1 MNLPR
6 RAIGILALAGL
17 LGCPVVS
24 AAGPLVLTIGNGRVT
39 LSAQDVPLRQIL
51 AEWERIGGL
60 RVVNRERVP
69 GTLITID
76 LTNVSE
82 EKAMETLLRPIAGFM
97 AVERT
102 SPTGGASVYSR
113 IIIMPG
119 SAAPVLASASA
130 GGGASPGAATQGG
143 GRPQMQRRVLADGR
157 VINFIDNPNRPGD
170 MTIVDD
176 GDDPGNDPGGPP
188 SMMRPPFGASGR
200 PGQAPGMM
208 PGGGM
213 PGSGMPGGDPDQ
225 IDPQAAPVQ
234 SPSAMPTPPTRTLS
248 MPGVL
253 PAVRPGPGQP
263 PIPPGPPRPPGR

>member
-6 RAIGILALAGL
+6 RVIGTLALVGL
-17 LGCPVVS
+17 LGCQAVS
-24 AAGPLVLTIGNGRVT
+24 AAGPLVLTIGSGRVT

-51 AEWERIGGL
+51 AEWERMGGM
-60 RVVNRERVP
+60 RVINRERVP
-69 GTLITID
+69 GTLITIE

-82 EKAMETLLRPIAGFM
+82 EKAMEMLLRPIAGFM
-97 AVERT
+97 AVGRT
-102 SPTGGASVYSR
+102 DPTGGASVYSR
-113 IIIMPG
+113 VIIMPG
-119 SAAPVLASASA
+119 SAAPVLASA
-130 GGGASPGAATQGG
+130 GGGAKPGAITQSGG
-143 GRPQMQRRVLADGR
+143 SGRPQMQRRVLANGD
-157 VINFIDNPNRPGD
+157 VVNFIDNPNRPGD

-225 IDPQAAPVQ
+225 IDPQPAPVQ
-234 SPSAMPTPPTRTLS
+234 SPSAMPTMPTRTLPT
-248 MPGVL
+248 PGVL